1 MDCDKFLPKLSQNF
15 LEILNDN
22 EYFDITI
29 EVGNDPHVKIFRA
42 HIVILNYRSPY
53 LRRILS
59 TNKKKNDGT
68 LTHIKLPNILPEIF
82 QAILTYIY
90 GGRLSLKNY
99 DTRDIIKILIA
110 ASELN
115 LQELILHLQSFLIEN
130 KANWMEQNF
139 NLMNQTSFKYD
150 SFLELQEF
158 CRGLIT
164 KHPEKIFSSP
174 DFTSLP
180 ENTLITLIQQDN
192 IQISRV
198 QIWEHLIRWGI
209 AQNPELPSDLSK
221 YSDDDFNT
229 LKVTMQRCISFI
241 NFHNF
246 TRQEFSKKVFPY
258 KKILDRDLFDGVI
271 QYFLENDNSPSRS
284 EPSSSEPLPVKNI
297 SPKTID
303 SKIITIQHAELISRW
318 IDRLRNR
325 DELRNSYEFKLILRG
340 SRDGFSAEK
349 FHKICDNK
357 SRTVTVIKLKD
368 SNEILGGYNPIEWD
382 SRFSSYKC
390 YGTTRNSFIF
400 SFMNKENIGNY
411 VLSRVRNEYQ
421 AVNYLPH
428 HGPSFGPDDLILYGG
443 REHSFNTCNSHCKQL
458 SYEKQI
464 RETEEKF
471 SVKEYEVF
479 QIST

>member
-29 EVGNDPHVKIFRA
+29 EV
-42 HIVILNYRSPY
+42 
-53 LRRILS
+53 
-59 TNKKKNDGT
+59 
-68 LTHIKLPNILPEIF
+68 
-82 QAILTYIY
+82 AILTYIY
-90 GGRLSLKNY
+90 G
-99 DTRDIIKILIA
+99 
-110 ASELN
+110 
-115 LQELILHLQSFLIEN
+115 
-130 KANWMEQNF
+130 ANWMEQNF

-271 QYFLENDNSPSRS
+271 QYFLENDNSPS
-284 EPSSSEPLPVKNI
+284 
-297 SPKTID
+297 
-303 SKIITIQHAELISRW
+303 
-318 IDRLRNR
+318 
-325 DELRNSYEFKLILRG
+325 
-340 SRDGFSAEK
+340 
-349 FHKICDNK
+349 
-357 SRTVTVIKLKD
+357 